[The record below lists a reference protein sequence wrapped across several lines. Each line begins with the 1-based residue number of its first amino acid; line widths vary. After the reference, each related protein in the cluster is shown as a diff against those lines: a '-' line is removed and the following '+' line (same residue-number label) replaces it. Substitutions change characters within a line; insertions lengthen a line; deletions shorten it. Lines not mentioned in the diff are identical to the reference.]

1 MLYNNYMFMQNILY
15 SVTSL
20 LRNIHLQVMHYHM
33 QVPSQRAYFNLEKDV
48 YKYMQ
53 VTIAHIANMDYP
65 RMNIGFHLAPATT
78 SKCRPTPR
86 MVRQG

>member
-20 LRNIHLQVMHYHM
+20 LRNIRLQVMHYHM
-33 QVPSQRAYFNLEKDV
+33 QVTSQRAYFNLEKDV

-53 VTIAHIANMDYP
+53 VTIVHM
-65 RMNIGFHLAPATT
+65 TT
-78 SKCRPTPR
+78 PE
-86 MVRQG
+86 